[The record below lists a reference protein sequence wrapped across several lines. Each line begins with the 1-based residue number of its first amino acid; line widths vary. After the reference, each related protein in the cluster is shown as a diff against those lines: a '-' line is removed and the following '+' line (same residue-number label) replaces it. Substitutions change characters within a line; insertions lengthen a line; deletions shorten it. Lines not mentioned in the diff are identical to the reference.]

1 MTTRA
6 EALALARAAL
16 PYYQEQWERVPNQ
29 ATRARLDSAQRTI
42 ELLED
47 TK

>member
-1 MTTRA
+1 MSGRV

-16 PYYQEQWERVPNQ
+16 PYFQEQWEAKPNWY
-29 ATRARLDSAQRTI
+29 TRARLDSALRTI

-47 TK
+47 K